1 MIKGHLAS
9 VIIELHQTY
18 SRVNTVEPQSA
29 VADALI
35 PGKCLVQLFKKITVL
50 DVDQLTQAIRNL
62 KRLS

>member
-9 VIIELHQTY
+9 GIIELHQTY

-35 PGKCLVQLFKKITVL
+35 PGKCLVQFGSFI
-50 DVDQLTQAIRNL
+50 IL
-62 KRLS
+62 KHLCHCQTIW